1 MGRRNGGRVL
11 RSIPI
16 RLTTA
21 LLALVAAGCHAPA
34 AGTPG
39 VGDGAP
45 AARAAPNGAGFLAA
59 FERRLDVA
67 GTRLPDVVR
76 AAEAAARRV
85 VDHPRALITVPYAD
99 QPSFAEEVLNR
110 SGGLAHMLP
119 IEDRPKMRTPD
130 DILVFSVRSWD
141 RDGAKAA
148 RQLAAA
154 RSNGWMTVLFAS
166 RAGMPAA
173 LKPDYLIDNGATGGT
188 TNEAAVNSLAN
199 VLHAWLW
206 NCEYAAALTRL
217 GRSPAVMQSMLL
229 PGSAD
234 HNRTVTTP
242 DGRLALG
249 TCATGIPARA
259 LSGIYLREVRR
270 IATSMRSDATQEQF
284 GRAADA
290 IAGRLRAGHKAGVA
304 TCTHFAM
311 GEMGLDTR
319 TPWTPFNAVWHA
331 KTAFAANVGPE
342 DVLLWIGYVGVSTPL
357 EDYGFFIG
365 ETGVGLVATFI
376 EDAARPEN
384 NAPGALVRI
393 DQAWTFGDAVVDVPF
408 APGRMAPVSG
418 INAGLVFRML
428 DEAVAARLA
437 GHGRGR

>member
-1 MGRRNGGRVL
+1 ML

-16 RLTTA
+16 RLTAA
-21 LLALVAAGCHAPA
+21 LIALVAAGCHAPA
-34 AGTPG
+34 ART
-39 VGDGAP
+39 P
-45 AARAAPNGAGFLAA
+45 AAGAAPNGAGFLSA

-67 GTRLPDVVR
+67 GTRLPDVIR
-76 AAEAAARRV
+76 SAEAAARRV
-85 VDHPRALITVPYAD
+85 ADHPRALITVPYAD

-110 SGGLAHMLP
+110 AGGLAHMLP
-119 IEDRPKMRTPD
+119 LEDRPKMRTAD

-173 LKPDYLIDNGATGGT
+173 LRPDYLIDNGAAGGT
-188 TNEAAVNSLAN
+188 TNEAAVNALAN

-217 GRSPAVMQSMLL
+217 GRSPAVMESMLL
-229 PGSAD
+229 PDSAD
-234 HNRTVTTP
+234 HNRAVTTP

-249 TCATGIPARA
+249 VCATGVPARA
-259 LSGIYLREVRR
+259 LSEVYLREVRR
-270 IATSMRSDATQEQF
+270 IAASLRSGATQGQL

-376 EDAARPEN
+376 EDAAHPAN
-384 NAPGALVRI
+384 NAPGALARI
-393 DQAWTFGDAVVDVPF
+393 DQAWRFGDAVVDVPF

-428 DEAVAARLA
+428 DEAVSARLS